1 MMADKLSFDLVSPER
16 LLLSDDVD
24 MVVVPGKEGDM
35 GIMAGHAPIM
45 TVLRPGV
52 IDVEEGGRS
61 KERYFVRGGFAEV
74 TAGGLTLLAE
84 HAVPLTDLS
93 AEHLDSEIRNAEE
106 DVEDARTDEKRQR
119 AQERLDHLRDLRKML

>member
-1 MMADKLSFDLVSPER
+1 MMAEKLSFDLVSPER

-24 MVVVPGKEGDM
+24 MVVVPSKEGDM
-35 GIMAGHAPIM
+35 GIMSGHAPIM

-52 IDVEEGGRS
+52 IDVEEGGQS

-74 TAGGLTLLAE
+74 TAEGLTLLAE

-93 AEHLDSEIRNAEE
+93 AEHLDGEIKNAEE
-106 DVEDARTDEKRQR
+106 DVEDAQTDEKRQM
-119 AQERLDHLRDLRKML
+119 AQERLDHLRELRKSL

>member
-1 MMADKLSFDLVSPER
+1 MADKLSFDLVSPER

-24 MVVVPGKEGDM
+24 MVVVPAKEGDM

-45 TVLRPGV
+45 AVLRPGV
-52 IDVEEGGRS
+52 IDVEDGGQA

-93 AEHLDSEIRNAEE
+93 AEHLDGEIKNAEE
-106 DVEDARTDEKRQR
+106 DVEDASTDEKRQM
-119 AQERLDHLRDLRKML
+119 AQERLDHLRDLRKSL

>member
-1 MMADKLSFDLVSPER
+1 MAEKLSFDLVSPER

-24 MVVVPGKEGDM
+24 MVVVPSKEGDM
-35 GIMAGHAPIM
+35 GIMSGHAPIM

-52 IDVEEGGRS
+52 IDVEEGGQS

-74 TAGGLTLLAE
+74 TAEGLTLLAE

-93 AEHLDSEIRNAEE
+93 AEHLDGEIKNAEE
-106 DVEDARTDEKRQR
+106 DVEDAQTDEKRQM
-119 AQERLDHLRDLRKML
+119 AQERLDHLRELRKSL

>member
-1 MMADKLSFDLVSPER
+1 MMAEKLSFDLVSPER

-24 MVVVPGKEGDM
+24 MVVIPGKEGDV

-45 TVLRPGV
+45 AVLRPGV
-52 IDVEEGGRS
+52 IDVEDGGQS

-74 TAGGLTLLAE
+74 TAEGLTLLAE

-93 AEHLDSEIRNAEE
+93 AEHLDSEIKNAEE
-106 DVEDARTDEKRQR
+106 DVEDAQTDEKRQM
-119 AQERLDHLRDLRKML
+119 AQERLDHLRELRKSL